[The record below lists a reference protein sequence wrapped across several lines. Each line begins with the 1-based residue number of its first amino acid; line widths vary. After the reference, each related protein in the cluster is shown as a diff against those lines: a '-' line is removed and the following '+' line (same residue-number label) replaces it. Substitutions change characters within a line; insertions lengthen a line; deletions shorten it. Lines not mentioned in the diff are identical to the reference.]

1 MDLNKYARSY
11 SVATVA
17 TVADEVSTSVDDFST
32 PATKLEDDL
41 NPNPESD
48 DLPMGLTPTTS

>member
-11 SVATVA
+11 SEATVG
-17 TVADEVSTSVDDFST
+17 DNVSTSVDEFSS

-41 NPNPESD
+41 NPNPETD
-48 DLPMGLTPTTS
+48 DLPMGLDPTTS